1 MKSKYH
7 KWIFLGLFFAAV
19 TVISFWGKWGAIVV
33 VFIIFFIFSRYCLPT
48 WWYIYGKKPK
58 KENKKHPNQ
67 KHPGKMTYLYWSNEN
82 ERPVAKV
89 IGEKE
94 QKKPKVSQ

>member
-7 KWIFLGLFFAAV
+7 KWILLLLFFAAI

-33 VFIIFFIFSRYCLPT
+33 AFIIIFIFSRYCLPT

-58 KENKKHPNQ
+58 TKNKKHP
-67 KHPGKMTYLYWSNEN
+67 KKMTYLYWSNDN
-82 ERPVAKV
+82 GRPVAKV
-89 IGEKE
+89 IREKE
-94 QKKPKVSQ
+94 QKKQKESP